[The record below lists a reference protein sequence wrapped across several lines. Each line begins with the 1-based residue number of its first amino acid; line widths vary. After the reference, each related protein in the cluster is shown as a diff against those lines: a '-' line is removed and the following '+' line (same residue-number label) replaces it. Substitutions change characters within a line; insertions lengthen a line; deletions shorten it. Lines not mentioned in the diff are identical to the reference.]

1 MDTNIVFDLGGTKM
15 RIAAFG
21 SAGLEEV
28 HKVPTPRNPKD
39 GLVELIRL
47 AHEAAGTR
55 RIAVVVGGVPG
66 IVSEGILHW
75 LPNLSHW
82 NGLNLKVALEKEL
95 GAHVRIEHD
104 TAVIGLAEVHEGAGK
119 GSRICAYV
127 TVSTGVGG
135 DRIIDGAIDQSTYG
149 FEIGH
154 QLVNGEELEA
164 LVSGTA
170 IKKKFGIE
178 PMDLDSLEEREK
190 LADLLAIGLYNTT
203 LHWSPDTIVVGG
215 SMIVGKN
222 PIPLTRVESELTRR
236 LSMYPTVPALKMA
249 MLADDGGLRGSA
261 ILAAQLA
268 TQG

>member
-1 MDTNIVFDLGGTKM
+1 M
-15 RIAAFG
+15 RVAAANG
-21 SAGLEEV
+21 AGLEEI
-28 HKVPTPRNPKD
+28 HKIPTPPNPRE
-39 GLVELIRL
+39 GLSELSRL
-47 AHEAAGTR
+47 AHEAAQGR
-55 RIAVVVGGVPG
+55 AIAAVVGGVPG
-66 IVSEGILHW
+66 IASGGILHW

-82 NGLNLKVALEKEL
+82 NGLNLKAALEKEL
-95 GAHVRIEHD
+95 GARVRIEHD

-135 DRIIDGAIDQSTYG
+135 DRIIDGAIDRTTYG

-170 IKKKFGIE
+170 VKKKFGIE

-203 LHWSPDTIVVGG
+203 LHWSPDTIVLGG

-222 PIPLTRVESELTRR
+222 PIPLARVESELTRR
-236 LSMYPTVPALKMA
+236 LPMYPTVPAIKMA
-249 MLADDGGLRGSA
+249 AMGDDGGLRGA
-261 ILAAQLA
+261 ALLARSL
-268 TQG
+268 TSHS